1 MQPTNKPQAIAARNY
16 VEAMHMHARG
26 EITREELDKIGQV
39 LNGSIQ
45 LFGKP

>member
-26 EITREELDKIGQV
+26 EITREQLDEVGRI
-39 LNGSIQ
+39 LNGSIAR
-45 LFGKP
+45 FGKP